1 MMLSRELS
9 AAVKVAE
16 NGVLQILKEEQEML
30 SKPPVFVED
39 VSFKCNCGY
48 VFTYETLRKVASGG
62 EIRCPYCRKVYRKR

>member
-39 VSFKCNCGY
+39 VSFKCDCGY
-48 VFTYETLRKVASGG
+48 VLTYETLRKVASGG
-62 EIRCPYCRKVYRKR
+62 KIRCPYCGKVYRKR